1 MPDSDPPTP
10 GDRLLRLFDSDS
22 AIAAEKLLRAKNK
35 LILRFTVERC
45 HDPESL
51 ANDAIARL
59 LCVIEKNPDRVITS
73 IGAFLFGI
81 ATNIIHES
89 RRSPI
94 VNEVPLD
101 EMAPSHEPRT
111 SRLDDVL
118 VALSEEESLHI
129 CLKQCLDSFDASD
142 RELLIHYYDADN
154 DEQLKSVRKRIAL
167 RLGLTSYQL
176 RKRAFNLRKKLEASI
191 KDCLAD
197 RNKTHKSS

>member
-1 MPDSDPPTP
+1 MLDSDHPTA
-10 GDRLLRLFDSDS
+10 GDRLLRLFDSDP

-35 LILRFTVERC
+35 LILRFTAERC

-59 LCVIEKNPDRVITS
+59 LCVIEKDPDRVITS
-73 IGAFLFGI
+73 TGAFLFGI

-89 RRSPI
+89 HRSPI

-111 SRLDDVL
+111 SPLDDVL
-118 VALSEEESLHI
+118 LAFTEDESLRL

-142 RELLIHYYDADN
+142 RELLICYYDADD
-154 DEQLKSVRKRIAL
+154 DEKLKRARKRIAL

-176 RKRAFNLRKKLEASI
+176 RKLVFKLRATLKTRLEN
-191 KDCLAD
+191 CLQGTEFKN
-197 RNKTHKSS
+197 RHN